1 MFLDSG
7 RASIAGQ
14 LVQAGADIN
23 AITNEGCT
31 PLHRAASRGYAD
43 IVKLFISA
51 AGSTASQLVSYHRL
65 HLQRISIPLSAWQE
79 AQLPEICPWKARS
92 DGKDLSACV
101 QKPLF

>member
-51 AGSTASQLVSYHRL
+51 AGSTASQLVNYYQL
-65 HLQRISIPLSAWQE
+65 YLQRIFIPLSAWQE
-79 AQLPEICPWKARS
+79 AKLPVMCPWRA
-92 DGKDLSACV
+92 
-101 QKPLF
+101 